1 MNKPEG
7 FLCNL
12 NELMEVKKLCVLYI
26 KIAINM
32 QSVL

>member
-12 NELMEVKKLCVLYI
+12 NELMEVKKLYVLYI
-26 KIAINM
+26 KMAINM